1 MTIPTVDI
9 IIADNGVNT
18 ALQLPQQNV
27 QVVLGC
33 SSSGTLLVPYA
44 TTIASKLTTQFGY
57 GPLVEA
63 AGLVCSAGG
72 VVIAQRLPIVSVGT
86 AKAVQFTGT
95 GSSVIT
101 TTLDGT
107 VGAFDDYYVE
117 IEVIN
122 GGTIG
127 ASATPGIQLQVSLD
141 AGRHFGPTINLNTQ
155 SSYVIPN
162 TGITLNFGAGTL
174 VTGDIAR
181 FQTIAP
187 QWDVAGVQSAI
198 DTLAASV
205 FAVQG
210 WGSMH
215 LVGPISAA
223 DAATVNTK
231 IDGLRSRFN
240 FTRILLSA
248 RDAAAPTAWGGSGES
263 EAAWMT
269 SLETAFASTDA
280 KRIVVGGGYYNTPS
294 AFSNVAAGAPSYRR
308 SGTWSSAARRVQLQP
323 NNSTWRVRDGALA
336 NIVVD
341 PTTDPGDG
349 FIYHDEAQTPGLDAA
364 RIMSFRTW
372 PKKQGIFCTRDPLMS
387 GNGSQFTL
395 LPYGNVIDVACT
407 IGYETGVEI
416 VGDDLLTNPNGT
428 LQSAEALK
436 LQNGILAAINDN
448 MTAVGMISSAVVSVD
463 LNANVQSTGNI
474 PVSITVTQRTVI
486 GKVTETV
493 GLSIPFAAPT
503 A

>member
-1 MTIPTVDI
+1 MTIPTVEI

-33 SSSGTLLVPYA
+33 SSGGTQALNVPYA
-44 TTIASKLTTQFGY
+44 TTLATNLTSAFGY
-57 GPLVEA
+57 GPLPEA
-63 AGLVCSAGG
+63 AGLICSAGG
-72 VVIAQRLPIVSVGT
+72 VVIAVRCAINAPGT
-86 AKAVQFTGT
+86 AKVVQHVGT
-95 GSSVIT
+95 GASVVT
-101 TTLDGT
+101 VTLDGT
-107 VGAFDDYYVE
+107 IGAFDDYFV
-117 IEVIN
+117 VVKPVT

-127 ASATPGIQLQVSLD
+127 TAGSQIQVSLD
-141 AGRHFGPTINLNTQ
+141 AGRHFGPTINMGTAVT
-155 SSYVIPN
+155 YTIPN
-162 TGITLNFGAGTL
+162 TGVTLNFTSDTL
-174 VTGDIAR
+174 VAGDTYK

-187 QWDVAGVQSAI
+187 QWNTAGVSAAI
-198 DTLAASV
+198 SALAASV

-215 LVGPISAA
+215 LVGPISAS
-223 DAATVNTK
+223 DAATVNGY
-231 IDGLRSRFN
+231 IDALRTQFN

-263 EAAWMT
+263 EATWMT
-269 SLETAFASTDA
+269 SLETAFSATDA

-294 AFSNVAAGAPSYRR
+294 SFPNIAAGAPSYRR
-308 SGTWSSAARRVQLQP
+308 SGTWSVAARRVQVQP
-323 NNSTWRVRDGALA
+323 NNSSWRVRDGSLS

-349 FIYHDEAQTPGLDAA
+349 FVYHNEASTPGLDAA
-364 RIMSFRTW
+364 RLMSFRTW
-372 PKKQGIFCTRDPLMS
+372 PKKPGIYATRDPLMS
-387 GNGSQFTL
+387 GAGSQFTL

-416 VGDDLLTNPNGT
+416 VGDDLLTSPNGT
-428 LQSAEALK
+428 LQVSEALK
-436 LQNGILAAINDN
+436 IQNGILAALNDQ
-448 MTAVGMISSAVVSVD
+448 MTAVGMITLAVVSVD
-463 LNANVQSTGNI
+463 QNQNVQSTGNVV
-474 PVSITVTQRTVI
+474 VSITVTQRTVV

>member
-1 MTIPTVDI
+1 MTIPSVEI
-9 IIADNGVNT
+9 IVADNGVNT
-18 ALQLPQQNV
+18 SLQLPQQNV

-33 SSSGTLLVPYA
+33 SSQGAPNVPFA
-44 TTIASKLTTQFGY
+44 TTVASKLTDQFGY
-57 GPLVEA
+57 GPMPEA

-72 VVIAQRLPIVSVGT
+72 TVIAVQLPIITPGT
-86 AKAVQFTGT
+86 AKAVQKTGT
-95 GSSVIT
+95 GTSVVT

-107 VGAFDDYYVE
+107 VGAFDDYFV
-117 IEVIN
+117 VVQPTL
-122 GGTIG
+122 GGTI
-127 ASATPGIQLQVSLD
+127 ATGPVQIQVSLD
-141 AGRHFGPTINLNTQ
+141 AGRHFGPLINLGTAAT
-155 SSYVIPN
+155 YVIPN
-162 TGITLNFGAGTL
+162 TGIALNFAAGTL
-174 VTGDIAR
+174 VAGDTYK

-187 QWDVAGVQSAI
+187 QWNISGVQAAI
-198 DTLAASV
+198 AALAASV

-223 DAATVNTK
+223 DAATVNGY
-231 IDGLRSRFN
+231 IDSLRTRYN
-240 FTRILLSA
+240 FARILLSA
-248 RDAAAPTAWGGSGES
+248 RDAAAPTAWGGSGET

-269 SLETAFASTDA
+269 SLETAFSATDA
-280 KRIVVGGGYYNTPS
+280 KRIVVSGGYYNTPS
-294 AFSNVAAGAPSYRR
+294 SFPNAAAGTPSYRR
-308 SGTWSSAARRVQLQP
+308 SGQWASAARRVQIQP
-323 NNSTWRVRDGALA
+323 NNSTWRVRDGSLA

-364 RIMSFRTW
+364 RLMSFRTW

-387 GNGSQFTL
+387 GVGSQFTL

-428 LQSAEALK
+428 LQSQEALK
-436 LQNGILAAINDN
+436 LQNGILGAINDN
-448 MTAVGMISSAVVSVD
+448 MTAVGMISSAVVAVD
-463 LNANVQSTGNI
+463 LNANVQSTGNV
-474 PVSITVTQRTVI
+474 PVSITITQRTVI

-503 A
+503 SP

>member
-1 MTIPTVDI
+1 MTIPTVEI

-44 TTIASKLTTQFGY
+44 TTLASKLTENFGY
-57 GPLVEA
+57 GPLPEA
-63 AGLVCSAGG
+63 AGLICSSGG
-72 VVIAQRLPIVSVGT
+72 LVIAQRLPINAPGT

-95 GSSVIT
+95 GTSVIT
-101 TTLDGT
+101 VTLDGT
-107 VGAFDDYYVE
+107 VGAFDDYYVVAK
-117 IEVIN
+117 VITA
-122 GGTIG
+122 GTIG
-127 ASATPGIQLQVSLD
+127 TTGSQIQISLD
-141 AGRHFGPTINLNTQ
+141 AGRHFGPTINMGVAIT
-155 SSYVIPN
+155 YAIPN
-162 TGITLNFGAGTL
+162 TGVTLNFAAGTL
-174 VTGDIAR
+174 VVGDLYK

-187 QWDVAGVQSAI
+187 QWNVAGVLSAI
-198 DTLAASV
+198 STLAASV

-215 LVGPISAA
+215 LVGPISAS
-223 DAATVNTK
+223 DAATVNGY
-231 IDGLRSRFN
+231 IDALRTQYN

-248 RDAAAPTAWGGSGES
+248 RDAAASAAWGGSGES
-263 EAAWMT
+263 EATWMT
-269 SLETAFASTDA
+269 SLETAFSATDA

-294 AFSNVAAGAPSYRR
+294 SFPNAAAGAPSYRR
-308 SGTWSSAARRVQLQP
+308 SGTWAVAARRVQVQP
-323 NNSTWRVRDGALA
+323 NNSSWRVRDGSLS

-341 PTTDPGDG
+341 PTLDPGDG
-349 FIYHDEAQTPGLDAA
+349 FIYHNEANTPGLDAA

-372 PKKQGIFCTRDPLMS
+372 PKKNGIFATRDPLMS

-407 IGYETGVEI
+407 IGYETGVEV
-416 VGDDLLTNPNGT
+416 VGDDLLTNQNGT
-428 LQSAEALK
+428 LQMQEVLK
-436 LQNGILAAINDN
+436 LQNTILGAINDN

-463 LNANVQSTGNI
+463 PNQNVQSTGNI
-474 PVSITVTQRTVI
+474 LVSITVTQRTVI
-486 GKVTETV
+486 GKITETV

-503 A
+503 S